1 MVSGWRAWLSR
12 VEETLEEEGLSQETI
27 TERRPLG
34 RQLTIEFDLSQLL
47 IVVDTLCQL
56 LHCLH
61 VIFLQLNPFL

>member
-1 MVSGWRAWLSR
+1 MQLYRNPYSSSFSSF
-12 VEETLEEEGLSQETI
+12 TLILHHAY
-27 TERRPLG
+27 PPFY
-34 RQLTIEFDLSQLL
+34 QLLLQLRDLPIEFDLSQLL